1 MAAGKT
7 TQPLVSPEVPSEA
20 HWGRRSIMANVIK
33 VERLL
38 VEVAELLQH
47 LAAQVRLL
55 FSIKLFKIDAELNW
69 II

>member
-1 MAAGKT
+1 
-7 TQPLVSPEVPSEA
+7 
-20 HWGRRSIMANVIK
+20 MANVMK

-38 VEVAELLQH
+38 VEGAEILQH